1 MSGGHGF
8 LPGPLIENDAPVC
21 EICGED
27 FSEHGHYALY
37 VEETDRERHSL
48 LICLSDAERALR
60 EIEKDLAFHQ
70 SRGLDGPCDCK
81 THRAL
86 DAYFAAYREVKP

>member
-8 LPGPLIENDAPVC
+8 LPDPLVENDAPVC

-37 VEETDRERHSL
+37 VQETDRERASL
-48 LICLSDAERALR
+48 EARLGEAEAAL
-60 EIEKDLAFHQ
+60 EKIATGYLPKNEDFWLFANIA
-70 SRGLDGPCDCK
+70 RD
-81 THRAL
+81 
-86 DAYFAAYREVKP
+86 YFVAHPEVKP